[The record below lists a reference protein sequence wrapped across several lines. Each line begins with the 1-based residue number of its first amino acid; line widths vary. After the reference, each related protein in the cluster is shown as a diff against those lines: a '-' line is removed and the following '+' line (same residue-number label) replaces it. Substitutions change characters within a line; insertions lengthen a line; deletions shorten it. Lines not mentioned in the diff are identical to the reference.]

1 MISQEHWSRY
11 PYYSRDELML
21 KNTINGLDKILFDDI
36 PKGSVI
42 LVTGA
47 EGTLKSGLVFSM
59 MANYISAN
67 DEHGLYVTLEQNIDS
82 HIRNMNSLGIREERG
97 LHIFDYRDMRLEW
110 MDSELDLIKTTEEV
124 IDSYKEKY
132 DNLTLFA
139 LDSLN
144 ALYSISDQGNMRN
157 KIYNFF
163 SHLRDEELTSFL
175 IMESAQSRISGQ
187 FSSFHQV
194 EHFLADGTIELGMI
208 EGSGGVKRYIQI
220 LKMRAT
226 KHAMEKHQI
235 IIGDNGLNILGP
247 IY

>member
-1 MISQEHWSRY
+1 M
-11 PYYSRDELML
+11 
-21 KNTINGLDKILFDDI
+21 
-36 PKGSVI
+36 
-42 LVTGA
+42 
-47 EGTLKSGLVFSM
+47 
-59 MANYISAN
+59 
-67 DEHGLYVTLEQNIDS
+67 GLYVTLEQNVER
-82 HIRNMNSLGIREERG
+82 HLRNMNSLGIKEHGG

-110 MDSELDLIKTTEEV
+110 MNSELDLIKTTEEV

-132 DNLTLFA
+132 DDLMLFA

-144 ALYSISDQGNMRN
+144 ALYSISEHGNMRN

-163 SHLRDEELTSFL
+163 SHLRDEGLTSFL

-187 FSSFHQV
+187 FSQFHQI

-208 EGSGGVKRYIQI
+208 EGKGGVKRYIQI

-226 KHAMEKHQI
+226 KHAMEKHQLTI
-235 IIGDNGLNILGP
+235 DDNGINILGP

>member
-1 MISQEHWSRY
+1 
-11 PYYSRDELML
+11 ML
-21 KNTINGLDKILFDDI
+21 KNTIIGLNTILLDDI
-36 PKGSVI
+36 PRGSVI

-47 EGTLKSGLVFSM
+47 EGTLKSGLAFSM
-59 MANYISAN
+59 MSDYISAN
-67 DEHGLYVTLEQNIDS
+67 DEHGLYVTLEQNLES
-82 HIRNMNSLGIREERG
+82 HLRNMKSLGIKEERN

-124 IDSYKEKY
+124 IDSYREKY

-144 ALYSISDQGNMRN
+144 ALYSISDPGNMR
-157 KIYNFF
+157 KKAYNFF
-163 SHLRDEELTSFL
+163 SHLRDEGLTSFL

-187 FSSFHQV
+187 FSQLHRV

-208 EGSGGVKRYIQI
+208 EGKGGVKRYIQI
-220 LKMRAT
+220 LKMRAA
-226 KHAMEKHQI
+226 KHAMEKHQLTV
-235 IIGDNGLNILGP
+235 GNNGLNILGP

>member
-1 MISQEHWSRY
+1 MSF
-11 PYYSRDELML
+11 ML
-21 KNTINGLDKILFDDI
+21 KNTVNGLDKILFDEI

-59 MANYISAN
+59 MTNYIAAS
-67 DEHGLYVTLEQNIDS
+67 DEHGLYVTLEQNVES
-82 HIRNMNSLGIREERG
+82 HLRNMNSLGIREEGG

-110 MDSELDLIKTTEEV
+110 MDSELDLIKTTKEV

-144 ALYSISDQGNMRN
+144 ALYSISEHDNMRN
-157 KIYNFF
+157 TVYNFF
-163 SHLRDEELTSFL
+163 SNLRDEGLTSFL

-187 FSSFHQV
+187 FSQFHQT
-194 EHFLADGTIELGMI
+194 EHYLADGTIELGMI
-208 EGSGGVKRYIQI
+208 EDKGGVKRYIQI

-226 KHAMEKHQI
+226 KHAMEKHQLT
-235 IIGDNGLNILGP
+235 IGDNGINILGP

>member
-1 MISQEHWSRY
+1 
-11 PYYSRDELML
+11 ML
-21 KNTINGLDKILFDDI
+21 KNTINGLDKILLEDI

-59 MANYISAN
+59 MTNYISAN
-67 DEHGLYVTLEQNIDS
+67 DEHGLYITLEQNIES
-82 HIRNMNSLGIREERG
+82 HLRNMKSLGIREERG
-97 LHIFDYRDMRLEW
+97 LNIFDYRDMRLEW
-110 MDSELDLIKTTEEV
+110 MDSDLDLIKTTEEV
-124 IDSYKEKY
+124 IASYKEKY

-144 ALYSISDQGNMRN
+144 ALYSISDHGNMRN

-175 IMESAQSRISGQ
+175 IMESAQPRISGQ
-187 FSSFHQV
+187 FTQFSQFHQV

-208 EGSGGVKRYIQI
+208 EGKGGVKRYIQV

-226 KHAMEKHQI
+226 RHAMEKHQL

>member
-1 MISQEHWSRY
+1 MS
-11 PYYSRDELML
+11 LML
-21 KNTINGLDKILFDDI
+21 KNTINGLDKILFVEI

-59 MANYISAN
+59 MANHVAAN
-67 DEHGLYVTLEQNIDS
+67 DAHGLYVTLEQNKES
-82 HIRNMNSLGIREERG
+82 HLRNMNSLGIKKEDG

-110 MDSELDLIKTTEEV
+110 KNSELDLIKITEEI
-124 IDSYKEKY
+124 IDSYKDKY

-144 ALYSISDQGNMRN
+144 ALYSISEHDNMRN
-157 KIYNFF
+157 KIYNLF
-163 SHLRDEELTSFL
+163 SNLRDEGLTSFL
-175 IMESAQSRISGQ
+175 IMESPQSGISGHFAQSQ
-187 FSSFHQV
+187 
-194 EHFLADGTIELGMI
+194 HFLADGTIELGMI
-208 EGSGGVKRYIQI
+208 EGKGGVKRYIQI

-235 IIGDNGLNILGP
+235 IIKDNGINILGP

>member
-1 MISQEHWSRY
+1 M
-11 PYYSRDELML
+11 ML
-21 KNTINGLDKILFDDI
+21 KNTINGLDKILLDDI
-36 PKGSVI
+36 PKGSAI
-42 LVTGA
+42 LVNGA

-67 DEHGLYVTLEQNIDS
+67 EEHGLYVTLEQDLAS
-82 HIRNMNSLGIREERG
+82 HLRNMRSLGIKEERN

-110 MDSELDLIKTTEEV
+110 MDSELDLIKTTEEI

-132 DNLTLFA
+132 DSLTLFA

-144 ALYSISDQGNMRN
+144 ALYSISDPGNMR
-157 KIYNFF
+157 KRIYNFF
-163 SHLRDEELTSFL
+163 SHLRDEGLTSFL
-175 IMESAQSRISGQ
+175 IMESAQSRITGQ
-187 FSSFHQV
+187 FSQVHQL

-208 EGSGGVKRYIQI
+208 EGKGGVKRYIQI

-226 KHAMEKHQI
+226 KHAMEKHQL
-235 IIGDNGLNILGP
+235 IIGDSGPNILGP

>member
-1 MISQEHWSRY
+1 
-11 PYYSRDELML
+11 ML

-82 HIRNMNSLGIREERG
+82 HLRNMNSLGIREERC

-144 ALYSISDQGNMRN
+144 ALYSISDNGNMRT

>member
-1 MISQEHWSRY
+1 
-11 PYYSRDELML
+11 ML
-21 KNTINGLDKILFDDI
+21 KNTINGLDKILVGDI

-42 LVTGA
+42 LVTGG

-59 MANYISAN
+59 MTDYISAN
-67 DEHGLYVTLEQNIDS
+67 DEHGLYATLEQNTDS
-82 HIRNMNSLGIREERG
+82 HLRNMRSLGIKEEHN

-110 MDSELDLIKTTEEV
+110 MDSELDLIKTTEEI

-132 DNLTLFA
+132 ENIALFA

-144 ALYSISDQGNMRN
+144 ALYSISDQGNMRT

-208 EGSGGVKRYIQI
+208 EGKGGVKRYIQI

-226 KHAMEKHQI
+226 RHAMEKHQLI
-235 IIGDNGLNILGP
+235 IDDNGINILGP

>member
-1 MISQEHWSRY
+1 
-11 PYYSRDELML
+11 ML
-21 KNTINGLDKILFDDI
+21 KNTISGLDKILFDDI

-67 DEHGLYVTLEQNIDS
+67 DEHGLYVTLEQNIES
-82 HIRNMNSLGIREERG
+82 HLRNMNSLGIREERG

-144 ALYSISDQGNMRN
+144 ALYSISDQENMRS

-187 FSSFHQV
+187 FSSSHQV

-235 IIGDNGLNILGP
+235 IISDKGLNILGP

>member
-1 MISQEHWSRY
+1 
-11 PYYSRDELML
+11 ML
-21 KNTINGLDKILFDDI
+21 KNTINGLSKILIDDI
-36 PKGSVI
+36 PKSSVI

-59 MANYISAN
+59 MANYLSAN
-67 DEHGLYVTLEQNIDS
+67 DEHGLYITLEQNLES
-82 HIRNMNSLGIREERG
+82 HRRNMKSLGIKEERN
-97 LHIFDYRDMRLEW
+97 LHIFDYRDMRQEW

-124 IDSYKEKY
+124 IDSFKEKH

-144 ALYSISDQGNMRN
+144 ALYSISDPGDMRK

-163 SHLRDEELTSFL
+163 THLRDEELTSFL
-175 IMESAQSRISGQ
+175 IMESAQSRMSGR
-187 FSSFHQV
+187 FTELHQV

-208 EGSGGVKRYIQI
+208 EGNGGVKRYIQI
-220 LKMRAT
+220 LKMRAA
-226 KHAMEKHQI
+226 KHAMEKHQLT
-235 IIGDNGLNILGP
+235 IGDSGPNILGP

>member
-1 MISQEHWSRY
+1 MS
-11 PYYSRDELML
+11 LML
-21 KNTINGLDKILFDDI
+21 KNTINGLDKILFDEI
-36 PKGSVI
+36 PKGSVV

-59 MANYISAN
+59 MTNYVATN
-67 DEHGLYVTLEQNIDS
+67 DEHGLYVTLEQNVES
-82 HIRNMNSLGIREERG
+82 HLRNMNSLGIKKESG

-144 ALYSISDQGNMRN
+144 ALYSISEQDNMRN

-175 IMESAQSRISGQ
+175 IMESARSRISGQ
-187 FSSFHQV
+187 FSQFYQI

-208 EGSGGVKRYIQI
+208 EGKGGVKRYIQI
-220 LKMRAT
+220 LKMRAV

-235 IIGDNGLNILGP
+235 TIGDNGINILGP

>member
-1 MISQEHWSRY
+1 
-11 PYYSRDELML
+11 ML
-21 KNTINGLDKILFDDI
+21 KNTINGLDKILFVEI

-59 MANYISAN
+59 MANYVAAN
-67 DEHGLYVTLEQNIDS
+67 NEHGLYVTLEQNVES
-82 HIRNMNSLGIREERG
+82 HLRNMNSLGIKKESN

-110 MDSELDLIKTTEEV
+110 MNSELDLINMTKEV
-124 IDSYKEKY
+124 IDSYKDKY

-144 ALYSISDQGNMRN
+144 ALYSISEHENMRN
-157 KIYNFF
+157 MIYNFF
-163 SHLRDEELTSFL
+163 THLIDEGLTSFL
-175 IMESAQSRISGQ
+175 IMESDQSRIAGQ
-187 FSSFHQV
+187 ISQFHQT

-208 EGSGGVKRYIQI
+208 EEKGGVKRYIQI
-220 LKMRAT
+220 LKMRAA
-226 KHAMEKHQI
+226 KHAMEKHQLTI
-235 IIGDNGLNILGP
+235 DDNGINILGP